1 MKAFVILSLIFW
13 IMNACLGILLFIV
26 GVADDNGDVGI
37 SGLSGL
43 IKFVISMAFIVFAI
57 CALVW
62 G

>member
-13 IMNACLGILLFIV
+13 IMNACLGVLLFIV
-26 GVADDNGDVGI
+26 GVAEDNGNTGI
-37 SGLSGL
+37 SGL
-43 IKFVISMAFIVFAI
+43 IKFVISMAFIVLAI